1 MTARFV
7 EPSIYMY
14 LFIVTDRVDMVA
26 VGAMEEVVDMTEVTE
41 GVDMVEGVDMAV
53 EEGPPPLITD
63 DDHLHLTTGAD
74 VIPDQGADHTLRVSF
89 VE

>member
-63 DDHLHLTTGAD
+63 DDHLHLTTGAG
-74 VIPDQGADHTLRVSF
+74 VTPDQGADLTLQVSF